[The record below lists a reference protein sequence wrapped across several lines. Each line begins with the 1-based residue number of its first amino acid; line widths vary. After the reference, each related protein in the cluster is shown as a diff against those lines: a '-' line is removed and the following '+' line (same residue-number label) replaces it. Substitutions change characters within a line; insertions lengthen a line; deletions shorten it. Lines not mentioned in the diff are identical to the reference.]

1 MQPCQGGEPQAPQGG
16 QNLDVSY
23 IKMNSDS
30 RFTVLL
36 LDLYYETFFKYLHFV
51 NLGFLKCKIKTSY
64 LFYRI
69 ILRILKIVEVQFK
82 VFCSWL
88 AHIIIDKPVCLL
100 NCVWLFATLW
110 TVALQASLSMGFSGQ
125 EYWSG

>member
-16 QNLDVSY
+16 QNLHVSY

-82 VFCSWL
+82 VFCS
-88 AHIIIDKPVCLL
+88 
-100 NCVWLFATLW
+100 
-110 TVALQASLSMGFSGQ
+110 
-125 EYWSG
+125 